1 MTLKEKI
8 LNELSK
14 HFKDTFP
21 DVLDRYTEM
30 FDTMSDTEIK
40 EFFTKKKGKIRL
52 YVDDKKLKQ
61 SNVDKLV
68 ETTGVVLEEPLKLM
82 YKDGVTTKHNIMVM
96 PMQIL
101 KLQQMATKENAST
114 INTNQRD
121 VNNQATRSSK
131 TGLLSDD
138 EVAAI
143 AAYGDVADPIIKE
156 LFSPRGDNRITKQAM
171 NEKIARDL
179 DFSLEELP
187 NGREGRISLMHLDA
201 IYACMGLATDLVD
214 HIDERS

>member
-96 PMQIL
+96 
-101 KLQQMATKENAST
+101 NV
-114 INTNQRD
+114 R
-121 VNNQATRSSK
+121 
-131 TGLLSDD
+131 
-138 EVAAI
+138 
-143 AAYGDVADPIIKE
+143 
-156 LFSPRGDNRITKQAM
+156 
-171 NEKIARDL
+171 
-179 DFSLEELP
+179 
-187 NGREGRISLMHLDA
+187 
-201 IYACMGLATDLVD
+201 C
-214 HIDERS
+214 